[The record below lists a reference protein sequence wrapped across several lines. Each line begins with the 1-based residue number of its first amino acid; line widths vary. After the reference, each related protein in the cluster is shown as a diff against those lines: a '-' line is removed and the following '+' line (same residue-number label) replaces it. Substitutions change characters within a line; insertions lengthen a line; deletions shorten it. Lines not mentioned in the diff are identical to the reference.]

1 MQSTQIRKFILDNL
15 SEHQKDIVRASIRKF
30 GISRQGILRHVKSLI
45 QDGKITAHGKTKDRY
60 YEIIPTIDFSKLIPI
75 TDTINENNIG
85 VKYIFPYLNQV
96 PKNISTIC
104 EYGFSN
110 AFNNIL
116 SHSNAHHATIGF
128 KQTSQLIQITI
139 QDDGI
144 GCFENITDVL
154 GLSSHRQAAF
164 DLVKGKTTVAPDQF
178 LGESLFFIL
187 RLFDV
192 CKIQANGLCLT
203 RKEGQPEWEL
213 NECDN
218 TPGTKI
224 MLFISSN
231 SKKDFYSIL
240 NQYATDAD
248 SPNFDRTIIPLIL
261 LLKNGEKLMSRAQA
275 RDMLRGLN
283 QFHESCLDFQKID
296 FVGPAFLDE
305 IFRVYPSMIK
315 NSHFTWVN
323 ASPSVEKMVWR
334 AVNRESNEP

>member
-30 GISRQGILRHVKSLI
+30 GISRQGILRHLNSLI
-45 QDGKITAHGKTKDRY
+45 HDGKVAVHGKTKDRY

-75 TDTINENNIG
+75 SDSINENDIG
-85 VKYIFPYLNQV
+85 VKYIFPYLNQL
-96 PKNISTIC
+96 PKNITTIC

-144 GCFENITDVL
+144 GCFENIKDVY
-154 GLSSHRQAAF
+154 GLSSNWQAVF
-164 DLVKGKTTVAPDQF
+164 NLVKGKTTVAPDQY

-187 RLFDV
+187 RLFDI

-203 RKEGQPEWEL
+203 RKEGRPEWEL
-213 NECDN
+213 NECDEK
-218 TPGTKI
+218 PGTKI

-231 SKKDFYSIL
+231 SKKDFYSEL
-240 NQYATDAD
+240 DEYSVDMESHRFN
-248 SPNFDRTIIPLIL
+248 RTILPITL
-261 LLKNGEKLMSRAQA
+261 LLKNGEKLMSRSQA
-275 RDMLRGLN
+275 HDVLRGVNL
-283 QFHESCLDFQKID
+283 FEEVCIDFQSID
-296 FVGPAFLDE
+296 FVSPTFIDE
-305 IFRVYPSMIK
+305 IFRVYALSNEQI
-315 NSHFTWVN
+315 HFTWKN
-323 ASPSVEKMVWR
+323 AIPVVEKMIWR
-334 AVNRESNEP
+334 TVNRDD